1 MSRNPG
7 AKVLRDNEEV
17 TKAAMAFGAEKGIK
31 TTQTVDVQGWSQEIP
46 EANGV
51 FEALNVLQR
60 EEHKKAEG
68 LLSELQQ
75 TTDGRRRGEIRR
87 HYNTVS
93 RNIERNNQ
101 VLNALMDKKVGM
113 PKKAKK
119 KTTKQKK
126 NVKAAK
132 PKQSKKRT
140 SPSPAEVKEKAS
152 TRKVKRPSKRMPQTR
167 EEFEGMPYK
176 EVVQMAKGM
185 GINAFGKKHEI
196 VSRILREIGA

>member
-1 MSRNPG
+1 
-7 AKVLRDNEEV
+7 
-17 TKAAMAFGAEKGIK
+17 MAFGAKRGIK
-31 TTQTVDVQGWSQEIP
+31 TTQTVDVQGWSKEIP

-51 FEALNVLQR
+51 FEALNALQR
-60 EEHKKAEG
+60 EEHKKAES

-119 KTTKQKK
+119 TTKPKK
-126 NVKAAK
+126 AAKAAK
-132 PKQSKKRT
+132 PKQPKKRKT
-140 SPSPAEVKEKAS
+140 PSPAEVKKKAS

>member
-7 AKVLRDNEEV
+7 AKILRDNEEV

-46 EANGV
+46 EVNGV
-51 FEALNVLQR
+51 FEALTALQKQ
-60 EEHKKAEG
+60 EHKKAEG
-68 LLSELQQ
+68 LLSELQV
-75 TTDGRRRGEIRR
+75 TTDNRRRGEIRR

-113 PKKAKK
+113 TKKTAKPKKAA
-119 KTTKQKK
+119 
-126 NVKAAK
+126 KATK
-132 PKQSKKRT
+132 PKQPKKRA
-140 SPSPAEVKEKAS
+140 SPSPAEVKKKAS

-167 EEFEGMPYK
+167 EEFKEMPYK